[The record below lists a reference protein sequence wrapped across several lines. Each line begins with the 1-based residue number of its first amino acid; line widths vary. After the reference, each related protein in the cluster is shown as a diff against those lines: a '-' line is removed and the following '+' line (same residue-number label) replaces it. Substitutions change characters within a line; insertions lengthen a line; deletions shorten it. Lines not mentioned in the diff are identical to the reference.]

1 MKHAPKDNEAIWSKW
16 LQCVK
21 DVECTSGIL
30 KGRFRCL
37 KLPMFCPF
45 KKNIDHMFF
54 TCFILH
60 NMKLNNDGFD
70 RRWEDGCTWQGQY
83 GSQANERGE
92 VE

>member
-1 MKHAPKDNEAIWSKW
+1 
-16 LQCVK
+16 
-21 DVECTSGIL
+21 
-30 KGRFRCL
+30 
-37 KLPMFCPF
+37 MFCPF

-83 GSQANERGE
+83 GNQANECLIIFQQHARRTSDFIVNGNTLMLDIYNCKKLLM
-92 VE
+92 